1 MENNSVVHKM
11 TTAANET
18 PYFSII
24 FIPHNLEHES
34 TAEARCRTTNC
45 DTTNNIG
52 QETTQSST
60 KWSWQLMKRYISDII
75 YAA

>member
-24 FIPHNLEHES
+24 FIEHNLEHES
-34 TAEARCRTTNC
+34 TAGARCRTTNC
-45 DTTNNIG
+45 DKN
-52 QETTQSST
+52 
-60 KWSWQLMKRYISDII
+60 KL
-75 YAA
+75 